1 MLHLCLVR
9 VQAQDKG
16 CVVIFA
22 NSGKD
27 ELRQRYVDSWRRR
40 LERLP
45 LEPLDAQIVDVI
57 ELHPEYHAMLEDE
70 ESLSRPFTVEQGR
83 INPFLHMGLHLALR
97 EQLGTDRPMGIQQEY
112 LRLGRTIGDAHEVEH
127 RMIDV
132 LAETLWDAQCAGRA
146 PDEQVYLERL
156 KRL

>member
-1 MLHLCLVR
+1 MM
-9 VQAQDKG
+9 
-16 CVVIFA
+16 FA
-22 NSGKD
+22 NSGRD

-57 ELHPEYHAMLEDE
+57 ELHPEYHSLLEDE
-70 ESLSRPFTVEQGR
+70 ESLSRPFTVERGQV
-83 INPFLHMGLHLALR
+83 NPFLHMGLHLALR

-112 LRLGRTIGDAHEVEH
+112 LRLGRTSGDPHEVEH
-127 RMIDV
+127 RMIEV
-132 LAETLWDAQCAGRA
+132 LAETLWDAQRAGRA

-156 KRL
+156 RRL